1 VAPAYNRDPALCGAI
16 ADGCEKEMGM
26 AEQSSLIPN
35 GMDWQSQIY
44 LRGLMGGGPAVP
56 ITHAL
61 LEQKAKDALGP
72 EAWDYL
78 AGGAGGEDTIRANL
92 EAFRRW
98 RIVPR
103 MLRNVSQRDL
113 SVDLLGQRLPAP
125 VVLGPVGVQEIM
137 HPEADLPA
145 ARAAASLGIPFVLS
159 TVSSRSIEQVA
170 QAMGGAVRWYQLYWS
185 KDPEIAASM
194 LARAERAGYR
204 AIVVTLDTNILGW
217 RERDLQRAY
226 LPFLRA
232 KGVANY
238 FSDPVFRSRLAAP
251 PEEDP
256 AAAVRLW
263 SEIFSNTSLTWD
275 DLSFLRKHTRLPIL
289 LKGILHAEDAAK
301 AVAAGVDGII
311 VSNHGGRQ
319 VDGAIASLDALP
331 AVVDAVRG
339 QIPVLLD
346 SGVRRGSD
354 ALKALALGA
363 RAVLL
368 GRLYIWGLAAGG
380 EEGVR
385 EVVQNFV
392 AEFDLTMALS
402 GYTSCRE
409 VDSSALEFQKDS
421 SRV

>member
-1 VAPAYNRDPALCGAI
+1 
-16 ADGCEKEMGM
+16 M

-44 LRGLMGGGPAVP
+44 LRGLMGGATAVP
-56 ITHAL
+56 IAHAF
-61 LEQKAKDALGP
+61 LEQKAKDALSP

-92 EAFRRW
+92 AAFRRW

-113 SVDLLGQRLPAP
+113 SVELLGQRLPAP
-125 VVLGPVGVQEIM
+125 VLLGPVGVQEIM

-159 TVSSRSIEQVA
+159 TAGSRSIEQVA
-170 QAMGGAVRWYQLYWS
+170 QAMGGAPRWYQLYWS

-194 LARAERAGYR
+194 LARAERAGFG

-238 FSDPVFRSRLAAP
+238 FSDPVFRSRLSAP

-275 DLSFLRKHTRLPIL
+275 DLSFLRQHTRLPIL

-311 VSNHGGRQ
+311 ISNHGGRQ

-331 AVVDAVRG
+331 AVVNAVRG

-354 ALKALALGA
+354 AFKALALGA

-380 EEGVR
+380 EDGVR

-392 AEFDLTMALS
+392 ADLDLTMALS
-402 GYTSCRE
+402 GCTSWRE
-409 VDSSALEFQKDS
+409 LDASALEPEKD
-421 SRV
+421 

>member
-1 VAPAYNRDPALCGAI
+1 
-16 ADGCEKEMGM
+16 M

>member
-1 VAPAYNRDPALCGAI
+1 
-16 ADGCEKEMGM
+16 M

-35 GMDWQSQIY
+35 GMDWQLQIY

>member
-1 VAPAYNRDPALCGAI
+1 MTR
-16 ADGCEKEMGM
+16 K
-26 AEQSSLIPN
+26 SSLVSN

-44 LRGLMGGGPAVP
+44 LRGLMGLAPAVP
-56 ITHAL
+56 IALSL
-61 LEQKAKDALGP
+61 LEQKAKDALRP
-72 EAWDYL
+72 EAWDYV
-78 AGGAGGEDTIRANL
+78 AGGAGGEDTMRANL
-92 EAFRRW
+92 DAFRRW

-103 MLRNVSQRDL
+103 MLRDVSQRDL
-113 SVDLLGQRLPAP
+113 SVELLGLKLPAP
-125 VVLGPVGVQEIM
+125 VLLGPVGVQEIV
-137 HPEADLPA
+137 HPEGELPA

-159 TVSSRSIEQVA
+159 TAGSRSIEQVA
-170 QAMGGAVRWYQLYWS
+170 QVMGSAPRWYQLYWS

-409 VDSSALEFQKDS
+409 VDSSALEFKKDS

>member
-1 VAPAYNRDPALCGAI
+1 
-16 ADGCEKEMGM
+16 M

-56 ITHAL
+56 IAHAH
-61 LEQKAKDALGP
+61 LEQKAKDALSP

-113 SVDLLGQRLPAP
+113 SVELLGQRLPAP
-125 VVLGPVGVQEIM
+125 VLLGPVGVQEIM

-159 TVSSRSIEQVA
+159 TVGSRSIEQVA
-170 QAMGGAVRWYQLYWS
+170 QAMGGAPRWYQLYWS
-185 KDPEIAASM
+185 KDSEFTTS
-194 LARAERAGYR
+194 LVTRAERAGYS

-238 FSDPVFRSRLAAP
+238 FSDPVFRSRLSAP

-263 SEIFSNTSLTWD
+263 SEVFSNTSLTWD
-275 DLSFLRKHTRLPIL
+275 DLSFLRQHTRLPIL

-354 ALKALALGA
+354 AFKALALGA

-380 EEGVR
+380 EDGVR

-392 AEFDLTMALS
+392 ADLDLTMALS
-402 GYTSCRE
+402 GCTSCRE
-409 VDSSALEFQKDS
+409 LDASALEPEKD
-421 SRV
+421 

>member
-1 VAPAYNRDPALCGAI
+1 
-16 ADGCEKEMGM
+16 M

-409 VDSSALEFQKDS
+409 VDSSALEFKKDS